1 MKKYINR
8 EISWLSFNARVLQEA
23 ADESVPLSE
32 RIRFLGIYS
41 NNLDE
46 FYSVR
51 YSTILRSIQFKD
63 VDKVYYNIVANQTD
77 EELIEEINEI
87 VNQQREQYDELHQK
101 LFKEL
106 EKHEIFV
113 IDDKSIP
120 VNYLDFISEYFYN
133 EFIHTVGV
141 FILDDIKKVP
151 PLRDGSFYL
160 AVKMQLK
167 DKVQYA
173 ILIVPTHLFPRFIVL
188 PKKDDKTYVM
198 YLEDIIRFHLKDI
211 FKIFDLESIEAHSI
225 KITRDSELDFDNDLE
240 HSLLEKVIHS
250 LENRKKGVP
259 VRLVYDAEI
268 AQDTLSF
275 FLKKLRLDEY
285 DSINPGGK
293 YHNKRDLMSFPTFDI
308 PGLTY
313 EKIQPIV
320 LKNPFKYNSYFQ
332 AFTEKE
338 EMIMTPYHDYS
349 LLLKFLREAAID
361 PKVIKIKITI
371 YRVAKDS
378 QVMHS
383 LINAAMNG
391 KEVTAVL
398 ELRARF
404 DESNNAMW
412 SRKLQE
418 AGVNVI
424 FGVPGLKV
432 HSKIGYIERKPE
444 GDLAEKYVFIST
456 GNFHAGTAKA
466 YTDYTYFTTNPGITK
481 EVEQIF
487 KFFGAN
493 YLNQNYNHL
502 LVSPHGTRKKIVK
515 MIKRE
520 IKNNQAGL
528 PAEINIKLN
537 SLSDKE
543 IIDLLY
549 KASQKGVKV
558 RLVIRGIN
566 CLIPGI
572 KNLSENI
579 ECVSVIDKFLEHP
592 RIYWFKNAGDDKVY
606 ISSADIM
613 QRNLDSRVEVAC
625 PIYNPDLKK
634 IIIDTFEI
642 SFNDNVKGRQIT
654 STSSLTY
661 KRNELPLNRSQYT
674 TYDYFLN
681 LNNEEQNED

>member
-23 ADESVPLSE
+23 ADETVPLID

-51 YSTILRSIQFKD
+51 YSNILRSIQLKD
-63 VDKVYYNIVANQTD
+63 IEKVYQNIVTDQTD
-77 EELIEEINEI
+77 EELIDEINGI
-87 VNQQREQYDELHQK
+87 VRQQRVQYDQLHNQ

-106 EKHEIFV
+106 ELHNIFV
-113 IDDKSIP
+113 IDDKTIP
-120 VNYLDFISEYFYN
+120 EDYLEYLSEYFYN

-141 FILDDIKKVP
+141 FILDDIKKAP

-173 ILIVPTHLFPRFIVL
+173 LLIVPTHLFQRFIVL
-188 PKKDDKTYVM
+188 PKHNEKIYVM
-198 YLEDIIRFHLKDI
+198 YLEDIIRYHLKDI
-211 FKIFDLESIEAHSI
+211 FKMFDFETIETHSI

-268 AQDTLSF
+268 APDTLKF

-293 YHNKRDLMSFPTFDI
+293 YHNKRDLMSFPNFDI
-308 PGLTY
+308 EGLTY
-313 EKIQPIV
+313 DKIKPLVI
-320 LKNPFKYNSYFQ
+320 KRPFTYKSYFQ
-332 AFTEKE
+332 AFTEKDE
-338 EMIMTPYHDYS
+338 IMMAPYHDYS

-361 PKVIKIKITI
+361 PKVIKITI

-378 QVMHS
+378 QIMHS

-412 SRKLQE
+412 SKKLQE

-444 GDLAEKYVFIST
+444 ENLAEKYVFIST
-456 GNFHAGTAKA
+456 GNFHAGTAKI

-493 YLNQNYNHL
+493 YLNQSYNHL
-502 LVSPHGTRKKIVK
+502 LVSPYGTRKKLVK

-520 IKNNQAGL
+520 IKNHQAGL
-528 PAEINIKLN
+528 PAEINLKLN
-537 SLSDKE
+537 SLSDKQM
-543 IIDLLY
+543 IDLLY
-549 KASQKGVKV
+549 KASQKGVKI

-566 CLIPGI
+566 SLIPEMAG
-572 KNLSENI
+572 LSENI
-579 ECVSVIDKFLEHP
+579 KCVSVIDKFLEHP
-592 RIYWFKNAGDDKVY
+592 RVYWFKNAGDDKVY
-606 ISSADIM
+606 ISSADLM
-613 QRNLDSRVEVAC
+613 ERNLDHRVEVAC
-625 PIYNPDLKK
+625 PIYDQNLKK
-634 IIIDTFEI
+634 IVMDTFDI

-654 STSSLTY
+654 AKSALEY
-661 KRNELPLNRSQYT
+661 KRNNEEPTRSQYT
-674 TYDYFLN
+674 TYDYFKQL
-681 LNNEEQNED
+681 NEEE